1 MIPGITLGIIAIII
15 DEYIVLIRYGS
26 TTAATL
32 RPVRHVPTRY
42 TCLVAE
48 AEADVK
54 RRRVGVGVLKGL
66 RRDLRERRRAARAL
80 RIAQTADLA

>member
-1 MIPGITLGIIAIII
+1 MIPGITSGIIAIII
-15 DEYIVLIRYGS
+15 DEYIAIGGS